1 MDYFEYR
8 NGELFAE
15 GVPVRRIAREVGT
28 PAYIYSLATLKRHY
42 RVFDQAFARIP
53 HLVCFAMK
61 SNSNLAV
68 LRAFVKEGGGF
79 DIVSAGELF
88 RALKAGAD
96 PKKIVFSGVGKK
108 REELEYA
115 LNSGILMFN
124 IESEQEVTFLNEVA
138 RSLGKKAP
146 MSLRVNPDVDP
157 KTHPYISTGMKKSK
171 FGIDIKRSME
181 VYKKA
186 LSLPN
191 LEVIG
196 VDCHIGSQLT
206 SVLPFVDALSRVREY
221 LDKVLVGY
229 LRKEGANIRY
239 LDLGGGLGIRY
250 EDEEP
255 PQPDEYAAALI
266 QGLEGIELL
275 DVTLILEP
283 GRVIVGNAGI
293 LVTEVLYL
301 KETDEKKFVVVDG
314 GMNDLI
320 RPALYGSYQAI
331 RPVLERKAET
341 IVADVVGPI
350 CESGDFF
357 AKDREVPRPQRGDL
371 LAVMSAGA
379 YGFTMASNYNA
390 HPRPPEV
397 LVDGDSFY
405 VVRARESF
413 EDLIKGEVIPPILQ

>member
-1 MDYFEYR
+1 MNHFEYR

-15 GVPVRRIAREVGT
+15 EVPVRRIAKEVGT
-28 PAYIYSLATLKRHY
+28 PAYVYSLATLRRHY
-42 RVFDQAFARIP
+42 RVFDRAFAP
-53 HLVCFAMK
+53 VSHLICFAMK
-61 SNSNLAV
+61 ANANLAV
-68 LRAFVKEGGGF
+68 LRAFAKEGGGF

-88 RALKAGAD
+88 RALKVGAD

-108 REELEYA
+108 KEELEYA
-115 LNSGILMFN
+115 LNAGILMFN
-124 IESEQEVTFLNEVA
+124 VESEQEMTFLNEIA
-138 RSLGKKAP
+138 GGLGKKAP
-146 MSLRVNPDVDP
+146 ISLRVNPDVDP

-171 FGIDIKRSME
+171 FGIDIKRSIE
-181 VYKKA
+181 IYKRA
-186 LSLPN
+186 LSLPH

-206 SVLPFVDALSRVREY
+206 SVDPFVDALSRIREY
-221 LDKVLVGY
+221 LDRVLAGY
-229 LRKEGANIRY
+229 LRKEGAHIRY

-250 EDEEP
+250 KDEDP

-266 QGLEGIELL
+266 RGLEGL

-293 LVTEVLYL
+293 LITEVLYL
-301 KETDEKKFVVVDG
+301 KETDEKKFIVVDG

-320 RPALYGSYQAI
+320 RPALYNSYQVI
-331 RPVLERKAET
+331 RPVMQRESEP

-357 AKDREVPRPQRGDL
+357 AKNREISRPQAGDL

-390 HPRPPEV
+390 HPKPPEI
-397 LVDGDSFY
+397 LVDGSDYY

-413 EDLIKGEVIPPILQ
+413 EDLIRGEVIPPILQ

>member
-1 MDYFEYR
+1 MDYFQYR
-8 NGELFAE
+8 DRELFAE
-15 GVPVRRIAREVGT
+15 GVPIRRIAREVGT
-28 PAYIYSLATLKRHY
+28 PVYIYSLATLRRHY
-42 RVFDQAFARIP
+42 RVFDRAFDPIA
-53 HLVCFAMK
+53 HLICFAMK

-68 LRAFVKEGGGF
+68 LRALAKEGSGF

-108 REELEYA
+108 KEEIEYA
-115 LNSGILMFN
+115 LKAGILMFN
-124 IESEQEVTFLNEVA
+124 VESEQELAFVNEVA
-138 RSLGKKAP
+138 RGIAKKAP
-146 MSLRVNPDVDP
+146 VSLRVNPDVDP
-157 KTHPYISTGMKKSK
+157 QTHPYISTGMKKSK

-181 VYKKA
+181 TYKKA
-186 LSLPN
+186 LSLSH

-196 VDCHIGSQLT
+196 IDCHIGSQLT

-221 LDKVLVGY
+221 LDSMLAGY
-229 LRKEGANIRY
+229 LRKEGAKIRY
-239 LDLGGGLGIRY
+239 LDLGGGLGIQY
-250 EDEEP
+250 KDEEP
-255 PQPDEYAAALI
+255 PHPEDYASALMR
-266 QGLEGIELL
+266 GLEGL
-275 DVTLILEP
+275 DLTIILEP

-301 KETDEKKFVVVDG
+301 KETDEKKFIVVDG

-331 RPVLERKAET
+331 RPVVERDADAV
-341 IVADVVGPI
+341 VADVVGPI

-357 AKDREVPRPQRGDL
+357 AKDRAVPRPSPGDF

-390 HPRPPEV
+390 RPRPPEV
-397 LVDGDSFY
+397 LVDGDDFY
-405 VVRARESF
+405 VVRTRENF
-413 EDLIKGEVIPPILQ
+413 EDLMKGEAIPEVLR

>member
-1 MDYFEYR
+1 MHHFEYR
-8 NGELFAE
+8 DGEMFAE
-15 GVPVRRIAREVGT
+15 AVPVRRIAREIGT
-28 PAYIYSLATLKRHY
+28 PAYVYSLATLRRHY
-42 RVFDQAFARIP
+42 RVFDQAFAKAP
-53 HLVCFAMK
+53 HLICFSVK

-68 LRAFVKEGGGF
+68 LRAFAGEGSGF
-79 DIVSAGELF
+79 DIVSGGELF
-88 RALKAGAD
+88 RALKAGGD

-108 REELEYA
+108 REEIESA
-115 LNSGILMFN
+115 LNAGILMFN
-124 IESEQEVTFLNEVA
+124 VESEQEIEFLDEVS
-138 RSLGKKAP
+138 RGLGKRAP
-146 MSLRVNPDVDP
+146 ISLRVNPDVDP

-171 FGIDIKRSME
+171 FGIEITRSAE
-181 VYKKA
+181 LYKKA
-186 LSLPN
+186 LALKN

-206 SVLPFVDALSRVREY
+206 TVDPFVDALSRVREY
-221 LDKVLVGY
+221 LDRVLVGY

-239 LDLGGGLGIRY
+239 LDLGGGLGIQY
-250 EDEEP
+250 KDEEP
-255 PQPDEYAAALI
+255 PHPEAYAAALI
-266 QGLEGIELL
+266 QGLTGL

-283 GRVIVGNAGI
+283 GRVMVGNAGI

-331 RPVLERKAET
+331 RPVVERKSDT

-357 AKDREVPRPQRGDL
+357 AKEREIPRPQRGDL
-371 LAVMSAGA
+371 LAVMSVGA
-379 YGFTMASNYNA
+379 YGFTMASNYNS

-397 LVDGDSFY
+397 LVDGDKFY
-405 VVRARESF
+405 VVRRRETL
-413 EDLIKGEVIPPILQ
+413 EDLISGETIPPMLQ

>member
-1 MDYFEYR
+1 MNHFEYR
-8 NGELFAE
+8 DGELYAE
-15 GVPVRRIAREVGT
+15 GVAVRRIAGEVGT
-28 PAYIYSLATLKRHY
+28 PAYVYSLATLRRHY
-42 RVFDQAFARIP
+42 RVFDQAFAKIP
-53 HLVCFAMK
+53 HLICFAMK

-68 LRAFVKEGGGF
+68 LRVFAKEGSGF

-96 PKKIVFSGVGKK
+96 PKKVVFSGVGKK
-108 REELEYA
+108 KEEIESA
-115 LNSGILMFN
+115 LKAGILMFN
-124 IESEQEVTFLNEVA
+124 IESEQELTFLNEVA
-138 RSLGKKAP
+138 GGLGKRAP
-146 MSLRVNPDVDP
+146 ISLRVNPDVDP

-181 VYKKA
+181 IYKKA
-186 LSLPN
+186 LSLSH

-221 LDKVLVGY
+221 LDRVLVGY
-229 LRKEGANIRY
+229 LRKEGANVRY

-250 EDEEP
+250 KDEEP
-255 PQPDEYAAALI
+255 PQPDEYAAGLI
-266 QGLEGIELL
+266 RGLEGL

-331 RPVLERKAET
+331 RPVVERAADT

-350 CESGDFF
+350 CESSDFF
-357 AKDREVPRPQRGDL
+357 AKDREIPRPQPGDL
-371 LAVMSAGA
+371 LAVMSVGA

-405 VVRARESF
+405 IVRERESF
-413 EDLIKGEVIPPILQ
+413 EDLIKGEVIPPVLQ